1 MTNLIN
7 KTIRIALK
15 PELFDGQTPGDVEAE
30 CLGCLAVH
38 PVYKSKTTGLFTVTH
53 VPTGL
58 ALVNG
63 DDRLACIGFML
74 DVLSHCQNIEVV
86 TAEDIKN
93 RNAEF
98 YMLAKLVHSFNG
110 EEYKLEMWDVD
121 EIRTTI

>member
-15 PELFDGQTPGDVEAE
+15 AERFDGQTHDDIEAE

-38 PVYKSKTTGLFTVTH
+38 PAYRSNMDVFNVTH

-58 ALVNG
+58 TLVYS
-63 DDRLACIGFML
+63 DDRLACIGFMV
-74 DVLSHCQNIEVV
+74 DVLSQCQNIEVV

-98 YMLAKLVHSFNG
+98 YTLAKLVHSFND

-121 EIRTTI
+121 RPLAVD